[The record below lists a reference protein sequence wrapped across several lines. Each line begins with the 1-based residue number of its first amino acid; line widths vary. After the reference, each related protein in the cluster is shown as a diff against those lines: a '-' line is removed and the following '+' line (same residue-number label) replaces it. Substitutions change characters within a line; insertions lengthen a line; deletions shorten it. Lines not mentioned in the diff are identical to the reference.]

1 MPLYTNTERGTVSY
15 QPDDGFNKQIILAND
30 YTNTTKLAN
39 ATIGHGDNIY
49 TIGSAQFNDVSDLSF
64 GLGPSESV
72 VGKYS
77 IFFQQSHT
85 DPDLLYRFVT
95 VDPSATTTTAVATT
109 IKVIG
114 IGISI
119 ASGPSSANSLEMYN
133 TDTNTVSLATH
144 KTDGIGTALFVNVDS
159 ANNDKFVFG
168 DFLIENTTNTAATV
182 KLQITARDDTASQL
196 KLSKGSYLAYSKF

>member
-1 MPLYTNTERGTVSY
+1 MPLYSNTERGTVSY
-15 QPDDGFNKQIILAND
+15 QPDDGFHTQIILAND

-39 ATIGHGDNIY
+39 SNITDAANKY
-49 TIGSAQFNDVSDLSF
+49 TIGSAQFNDVSDFSF

-72 VGKYS
+72 TGKYS
-77 IFFQQSHT
+77 ILFQQDHV

-114 IGISI
+114 LGIGI
-119 ASGPSSANSLEMYN
+119 ASGPSSANALEMYN
-133 TDTNTVSLATH
+133 TDTNTVSLPTH

-168 DFLIENTTNTAATV
+168 DFVIENIDIERTRSIVLQVHAAI
-182 KLQITARDDTASQL
+182 ITDC
-196 KLSKGSYLAYSKF
+196 